1 MLLSNNDLAD
11 YIRKPQ
17 NNTKTWQCWARRH
30 ALAHTHTSVDVLH
43 NPKSQ
48 RKWGELH
55 KKMWQL
61 TSWLINCFG
70 LQESL
75 KYSWRQQVESQ
86 QTTVPEKDVFVF
98 PPGLHPEWSQPYTYI
113 HIIHIHRS
121 LLQIFAI
128 ACDSYAYGLNW
139 PLISN
144 SLLGPVCNIS
154 TTITRIASNFC
165 ADIHGSKEI
174 KLFCTVAPLTLQ
186 ISHVRWCRG
195 GTYINCWENI
205 H

>member
-1 MLLSNNDLAD
+1 MLLSNDDLAD

-30 ALAHTHTSVDVLH
+30 ALTHTPLWMCYITQKARE
-43 NPKSQ
+43 N
-48 RKWGELH
+48 GENYI

-61 TSWLINCFG
+61 ISWLINCFR

-86 QTTVPEKDVFVF
+86 QTTVPEKDMFVF

-113 HIIHIHRS
+113 HVIHIHHS
-121 LLQIFAI
+121 PLQIFTI

-139 PLISN
+139 PLMSN

-165 ADIHGSKEI
+165 ADIHGSQEI

-186 ISHVRWCRG
+186 ISHARWCRG
-195 GTYINCWENI
+195 E
-205 H
+205 HPLAV